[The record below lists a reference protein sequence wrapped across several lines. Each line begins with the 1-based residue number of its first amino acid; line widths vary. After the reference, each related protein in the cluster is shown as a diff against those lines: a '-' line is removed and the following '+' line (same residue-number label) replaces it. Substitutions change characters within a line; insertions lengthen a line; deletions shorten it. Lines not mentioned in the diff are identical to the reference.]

1 MRRLARANVDALP
14 VRDHRLCVAATGPGA
29 AHRPIFCLSGG
40 EDITKAELRSP
51 RIRGSRRGEMEAL
64 DLKGVMLVGHSS
76 GAGETTRY
84 VGRHGT
90 SRISKMVIISSI
102 PPLM

>member
-51 RIRGSRRGEMEAL
+51 RILGSRRGERGVFARSQFRTVW
-64 DLKGVMLVGHSS
+64 DGVMRVEPTIAEQHQTPGPERRRSHS
-76 GAGETTRY
+76 G
-84 VGRHGT
+84 
-90 SRISKMVIISSI
+90 
-102 PPLM
+102 L

>member
-1 MRRLARANVDALP
+1 
-14 VRDHRLCVAATGPGA
+14 
-29 AHRPIFCLSGG
+29 
-40 EDITKAELRSP
+40 
-51 RIRGSRRGEMEAL
+51 MEAL

-90 SRISKMVIISSI
+90 SRISKMVLISSI
-102 PPLM
+102 PPLMLKTPANPAGTPLEVFDGIRRGVASDRSAECPDSKKETE